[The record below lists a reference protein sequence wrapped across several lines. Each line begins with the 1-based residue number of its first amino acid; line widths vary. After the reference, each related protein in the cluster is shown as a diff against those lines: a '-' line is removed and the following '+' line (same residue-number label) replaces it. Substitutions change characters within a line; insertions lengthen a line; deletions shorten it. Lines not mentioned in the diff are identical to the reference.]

1 MGRLPPIPWQILCIE
16 FQELTCI
23 ITALRKSQEMQRNH
37 RQCFGWKKQPKR
49 NTTQTLVTIIIV
61 FIILKS
67 PSEIL
72 EIFSLFP
79 HSHLN
84 LFVMLVANSLHTLQ
98 IAINFVLYTVV
109 NRQFRKTFK
118 ETMCCTWKSY
128 DAHRREQMIS
138 LTSFTHI
145 ERKVS
150 MKSSSKKSNQ
160 SNGSLH

>member
-1 MGRLPPIPWQILCIE
+1 M
-16 FQELTCI
+16 CI

-67 PSEIL
+67 PSEVL

-84 LFVMLVANSLHTLQ
+84 LFVMLVANSMHTLQ

-118 ETMCCTWKSY
+118 DIMCCTWKSY
-128 DAHRREQMIS
+128 DEQRREQMIS
-138 LTSFTHI
+138 LTSFTRI
-145 ERKVS
+145 EQIEPKVS
-150 MKSSSKKSNQ
+150 RKSSSKKSNQ
-160 SNGSLH
+160 SNGTLH